1 MVADTNNPAEAT
13 VEAVKANIDAVEA
26 VAKAATPKG
35 TARKTGRKAAAKTA
49 RKATAKTTGRKAA
62 AKTTARKATA
72 KTTGRKTAARATAQ
86 PARNMRNDAMNF
98 QSNKAFAGFN
108 AFPAAEGFQSLFNDT
123 AGRTEEVAKRSRKAA
138 EQFADMARGNVDAV
152 VEASRIAATGA
163 QSIGQSVIAKSRD
176 NLELAA
182 DTVRS
187 MTEVKNPAD
196 LLQLQANFWRG
207 SFDRFVEESA
217 SLTESMVKLA
227 GESFQPISNRTSANV
242 ERINDLVA

>member
-1 MVADTNNPAEAT
+1 MVADTNSPAEAT
-13 VEAVKANIDAVEA
+13 VEAVKAATDT
-26 VAKAATPKG
+26 AA
-35 TARKTGRKAAAKTA
+35 AAAKTA
-49 RKATAKTTGRKAA
+49 APKATAKTTTRKTARKAA
-62 AKTTARKATA
+62 AKTTARKATGR
-72 KTTGRKTAARATAQ
+72 KTTARKATRNTAARAKTAQ

-138 EQFADMARGNVDAV
+138 EQFADMASGNVDAV

-163 QSIGQSVIAKSRD
+163 QSISQSVIAKSRD

-227 GESFQPISNRTSANV
+227 SESFQPISNRTSANV

>member
-1 MVADTNNPAEAT
+1 MVADTNSPAEAT
-13 VEAVKANIDAVEA
+13 VEAVKASTEAAAAVT
-26 VAKAATPKG
+26 KAATPKA
-35 TARKTGRKAAAKTA
+35 TVRK
-49 RKATAKTTGRKAA
+49 TGRKAA

-72 KTTGRKTAARATAQ
+72 KTAGRKVTARKATRKTAARTQTAK
-86 PARNMRNDAMNF
+86 PARTTRNEVMNF

-108 AFPAAEGFQSLFNDT
+108 AFPAAEGFQNLFTDT

-242 ERINDLVA
+242 EKFNEIAA